1 MFKRLGNTSISFIRW
16 AGVNFL
22 IKPFSLQRETRAEA
36 TRSDRRRYLF
46 YSSRLWQ
53 STLPYGCVPMKRLMV
68 VSLACLLSACVSNA
82 ANLSQTH
89 TDKMEEFP
97 AMATD
102 LSACVHQATE
112 ALDVPY
118 AFRLHAR
125 PDKRKISITAT
136 SVSKVITRREMIGL
150 ELHFI
155 PQGQS
160 TTVEMRKGVT
170 GGWWLAPKVWPLIE
184 RCSQHVTAPPAAS
197 LPAP

>member
-1 MFKRLGNTSISFIRW
+1 MKYFI
-16 AGVNFL
+16 
-22 IKPFSLQRETRAEA
+22 I
-36 TRSDRRRYLF
+36 
-46 YSSRLWQ
+46 
-53 STLPYGCVPMKRLMV
+53 

-82 ANLSQTH
+82 AHLPQAHADTVG
-89 TDKMEEFP
+89 EFP
-97 AMATD
+97 AGATD

-118 AFRLHAR
+118 SFRLHTH
-125 PDKRKISITAT
+125 PDKRKISITAA

-170 GGWWLAPKVWPLIE
+170 GGWWLAPKVWPLVE
-184 RCSQHVTAPPAAS
+184 RCSQQHAAQ
-197 LPAP
+197 